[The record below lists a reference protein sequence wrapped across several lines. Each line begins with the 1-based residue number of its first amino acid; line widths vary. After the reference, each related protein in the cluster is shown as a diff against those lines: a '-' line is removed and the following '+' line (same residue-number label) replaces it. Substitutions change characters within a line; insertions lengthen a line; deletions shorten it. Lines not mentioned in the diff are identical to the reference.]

1 LFLTESTGALVSGA
15 SAGTLAKMVL
25 YPLDLV
31 RHRLQV
37 NAFLRRGF
45 GSTTRHK
52 GMFRAI
58 AGIIR
63 KESVFGLF
71 KGLYPSLIK
80 AAANS
85 GCSFLFY
92 ELFLNL
98 LRDMKT

>member
-1 LFLTESTGALVSGA
+1 
-15 SAGTLAKMVL
+15 MIL

-37 NAFLRRGF
+37 NAFVRRGF
-45 GSTTRHK
+45 GSTTRHR
-52 GMFRAI
+52 GMVRAI
-58 AGIIR
+58 LGIVR

-71 KGLYPSLIK
+71 KGLWPSLIK

-92 ELFLNL
+92 ELACNL
-98 LRDMKT
+98 LREMKT